1 LFKIITKKCKKLV
14 TEMVFISKLAFDQR
28 FLNKKTG
35 HLDRS
40 VIILFLLIVKNSVYL
55 AIRNKYSP

>member
-1 LFKIITKKCKKLV
+1 MQKLV

>member
-1 LFKIITKKCKKLV
+1 MQKLV

-35 HLDRS
+35 HLGRS
-40 VIILFLLIVKNSVYL
+40 VIILFLLIVKKSSIYL